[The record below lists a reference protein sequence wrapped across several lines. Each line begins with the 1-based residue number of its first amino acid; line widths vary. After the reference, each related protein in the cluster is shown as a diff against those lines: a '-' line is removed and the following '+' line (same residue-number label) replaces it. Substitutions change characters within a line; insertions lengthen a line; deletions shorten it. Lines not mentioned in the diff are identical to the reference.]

1 MHEALIKNKND
12 EQIMLDDFNLYHTMW
27 GESEASI
34 DERADELIFMAEEF
48 VMEQALP
55 VGTVTYEENCQTTI
69 DLLFA
74 TPALTVN
81 IIKCDTE
88 NDFESGSNH
97 LSILTKLK
105 LAMIESVSTTR
116 RNFNKLNAD
125 TLRETLVR
133 IMTAKECLYTLPE
146 NGEDLINECIDYQVA
161 AIIDSI

>member
-1 MHEALIKNKND
+1 
-12 EQIMLDDFNLYHTMW
+12 MLDDFNLHHTMW
-27 GESEASI
+27 GESKASI
-34 DERADELIFMAEEF
+34 NERANELIFMAKEF

-55 VGTVTYEENCQTTI
+55 VETVTYEENYQTTI

-125 TLRETLVR
+125 TLRETLIR
-133 IMTAKECLYTLPE
+133 IMTAKKCLYTLSK
-146 NGEDLINECIDYQVA
+146 NDEDLINEYIDYQVA
-161 AIIDSI
+161 IIIDSI